1 MTQKSKKQT
10 VEGEKGPPYQKE
22 SVLMD
27 LRVKQEDVTQ
37 SRKTCPVARVDFLDL
52 NGKVMDSEEYHSEK
66 DFLKALQEE
75 LYYGV
80 PVIVVLYRDE
90 KGKTISKRFLEDL
103 DTPPKGLKEEDAPGV
118 QTRKNP
124 MKKENVR

>member
-1 MTQKSKKQT
+1 MEQRSKKQT

-75 LYYGV
+75 SYYGV
-80 PVIVVLYRDE
+80 PLIAVLYRDE

-103 DTPPKGLKEEDAPGV
+103 DTLPKGLTEEDFSGV
-118 QTRKNP
+118 RIRNSPFT
-124 MKKENVR
+124 KENER